1 MTELERPLTAA
12 LERLSAQYETE
23 QQRQSEQVAALQQRV
38 EQQAT
43 FPRVVGLL
51 GLPVPERR
59 PEAVRHSALSRLDQ
73 SDPTLVV

>member
-43 FPRVVGLL
+43 SRGWSASSASQSRNDDRKPCAIPR
-51 GLPVPERR
+51 
-59 PEAVRHSALSRLDQ
+59 
-73 SDPTLVV
+73 